1 MPVTL
6 VEVAARAG
14 VSPATVSR
22 VLNGNYPVA
31 ASTRERVEQAVR
43 ELDYVV
49 NAHARALLHSTSGIV
64 GVVLNDASDPFFAG
78 IARGIQAAANGTR
91 RLSIICNS
99 DGDPSQEFAFL
110 DLLRGHRADAV
121 VVVGAAPEDEEF
133 RAESTNRANG
143 LRTSGTRLVLCGRP
157 SPSPSAPGDVVS
169 IENESGSVAITQHL
183 LDLGHRDI
191 AYITGP
197 PARTT
202 TTARFNGFRST
213 MEAAGITVDES
224 MVMPGDF
231 NRDSGRAAV
240 ATLLATGKK
249 FTALLAG
256 NDLMAAGA
264 IAALRE
270 AGVRVPEDVSV
281 AGYDDL
287 PTAVDVWPALTTV
300 HVPLEDVGRLAVEL
314 AFGGSGMQT
323 TITVPTHLVVRG
335 STTAP
340 QRT

>member
-1 MPVTL
+1 
-6 VEVAARAG
+6 
-14 VSPATVSR
+14 
-22 VLNGNYPVA
+22 
-31 ASTRERVEQAVR
+31 
-43 ELDYVV
+43 
-49 NAHARALLHSTSGIV
+49 
-64 GVVLNDASDPFFAG
+64 
-78 IARGIQAAANGTR
+78 
-91 RLSIICNS
+91 
-99 DGDPSQEFAFL
+99 
-110 DLLRGHRADAV
+110 
-121 VVVGAAPEDEEF
+121 
-133 RAESTNRANG
+133 
-143 LRTSGTRLVLCGRP
+143 
-157 SPSPSAPGDVVS
+157 
-169 IENESGSVAITQHL
+169 
-183 LDLGHRDI
+183 
-191 AYITGP
+191 
-197 PARTT
+197 
-202 TTARFNGFRST
+202 
-213 MEAAGITVDES
+213 
-224 MVMPGDF
+224 
-231 NRDSGRAAV
+231 V
-240 ATLLATGKK
+240 ATLLAAGKK